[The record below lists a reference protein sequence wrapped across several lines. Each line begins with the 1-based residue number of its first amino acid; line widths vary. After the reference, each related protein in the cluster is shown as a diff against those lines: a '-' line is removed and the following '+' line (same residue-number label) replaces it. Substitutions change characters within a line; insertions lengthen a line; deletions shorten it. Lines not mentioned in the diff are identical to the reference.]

1 MCNQFSVIQKS
12 LTSSMQNGQ
21 SNSNVDM
28 IKKRNSYTYTLNQKS
43 KKNIKNKNKNISIK
57 KINALPFCNPHKAI
71 NNNYILYKN
80 YFKKN
85 KDIVYSEPLLL
96 SNREDNNCKIKSIKN
111 KLNVSVNSVNDNYLS
126 CNHNTFLHN
135 VRPIYLNLK
144 NDINIKRKINNINKN
159 VNKNKRVNT
168 INSRASNKNNQLI
181 NSQIFN
187 NYYSINNI
195 DASSLPVKVINFY
208 N

>member
-1 MCNQFSVIQKS
+1 MNNHFSLVRKS
-12 LTSSMQNGQ
+12 LALSMQNGQ

-43 KKNIKNKNKNISIK
+43 KKNNKNKNISIK
-57 KINALPFCNPHKAI
+57 KINFLPFCNANKEN
-71 NNNYILYKN
+71 NNNYIRYKN

-85 KDIVYSEPLLL
+85 KDILYLEPLLL
-96 SNREDNNCKIKSIKN
+96 SNREDNNTKIKSMKN
-111 KLNVSVNSVNDNYLS
+111 QLNVSVNSVNDHYIS
-126 CNHNTFLHN
+126 CYHNNFLHN
-135 VRPIYLNLK
+135 VKPIYLNLK

-159 VNKNKRVNT
+159 VNRNKRVNT
-168 INSRASNKNNQLI
+168 INSGASNKNNKLI

-195 DASSLPVKVINFY
+195 EASNLPVKVINFY